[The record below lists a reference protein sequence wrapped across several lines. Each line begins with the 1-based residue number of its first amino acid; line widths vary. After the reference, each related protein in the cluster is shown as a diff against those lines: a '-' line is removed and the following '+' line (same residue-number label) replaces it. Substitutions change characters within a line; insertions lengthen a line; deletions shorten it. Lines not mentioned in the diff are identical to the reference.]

1 MPQLH
6 FYVPE
11 AVADRVRQEAKA
23 AGLSVS
29 QYLAHVVKREL
40 HPEWPDG
47 FFEEVVGG
55 WRGEPL
61 QRFEQGVSDVRDEL
75 RFGAD

>member
-6 FYVPE
+6 LYVPE
-11 AVADRVRQEAKA
+11 QMGDRIRQEAMA

-29 QYLAHVVKREL
+29 QYLAEVVKREL
-40 HPEWPDG
+40 HPEWPAG

-55 WRGEPL
+55 WQGEPL
-61 QRFEQGVSDVRDEL
+61 QRAEQGALDVRDPVL
-75 RFGAD
+75 AGGS

>member
-11 AVADRVRQEAKA
+11 KTADRIRQEAKA

-29 QYLAHVVKREL
+29 QYLAKVVKREL
-40 HPEWPDG
+40 HPEWPEG

-55 WRGEPL
+55 WQGELLKRGEQGDYEARDPL
-61 QRFEQGVSDVRDEL
+61 QIEES
-75 RFGAD
+75 

>member
-6 FYVPE
+6 LYVPDQIAE
-11 AVADRVRQEAKA
+11 RIRQEAQA

-29 QYLAHVVKREL
+29 QFLADVVKREL
-40 HPEWPDG
+40 QPQWPIS

-55 WRGEPL
+55 WQGEPL
-61 QRFEQGVSDVRDEL
+61 ERADQGDYETREALSFEQK
-75 RFGAD
+75 

>member
-11 AVADRVRQEAKA
+11 QVADRIRQEANA

-29 QYLAHVVKREL
+29 QYLAEVVKREL
-40 HPEWPDG
+40 HPDWPAS
-47 FFEEVVGG
+47 FFEEVAGG
-55 WRGEPL
+55 WLGEPL
-61 QRFEQGVSDVRDEL
+61 QRAEQGEFDARDPL
-75 RFGAD
+75 LSGGS

>member
-11 AVADRVRQEAKA
+11 PVADRVRQEAAA
-23 AGLSVS
+23 AGVSVS
-29 QYLAHVVKREL
+29 RYLADVVKREL
-40 HPEWPDG
+40 HPQWPTG

-55 WRGEPL
+55 WQGDLLHRP
-61 QRFEQGVSDVRDEL
+61 EQAEYDVRDTIQFE
-75 RFGAD
+75 GS